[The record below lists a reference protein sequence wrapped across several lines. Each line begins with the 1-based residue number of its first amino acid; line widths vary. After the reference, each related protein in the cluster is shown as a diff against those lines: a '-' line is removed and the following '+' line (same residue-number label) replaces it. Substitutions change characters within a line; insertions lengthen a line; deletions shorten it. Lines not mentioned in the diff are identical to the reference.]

1 MDRIFLNP
9 IQVKEMKR
17 KVNLNE
23 ITAKEP
29 LKVKTEIQPSVMN
42 LPKEEISR
50 SSPFKVEIEIQKKPA
65 GYQVKGH
72 ISGEVELTCSRC
84 LKKFKHHVD
93 QDFDYKILP
102 TSEIAGGEIKGSDLD
117 IKFSDET
124 VLDLAEVVEEQILLN
139 LPVKPVCSDECKEV
153 HYTEWTEESGS
164 KEVDK
169 RWEKLKE
176 FKNKLK
182 KE

>member
-1 MDRIFLNP
+1 
-9 IQVKEMKR
+9 MKR
-17 KVNLNE
+17 RVNLNE

-42 LPKEEISR
+42 LPQEEVSKA
-50 SSPFKVEIEIQKKPA
+50 SPFRLEVEIQKKPE

-72 ISGEVELTCSRC
+72 ISGDVELTCSRC
-84 LKKFKHHVD
+84 SKKFTHHME
-93 QDFDYKILP
+93 QDFSYKLMP
-102 TSEIAGGEIKGSDLD
+102 TSEISGGEIKGSDLD

-124 VLDLAEVVEEQILLN
+124 VLDLAEVTEEQILLN
-139 LPVKPVCSDECKEV
+139 LPVKPVCSEECEEV
-153 HYTEWTEESGS
+153 HYREWEEESERR
-164 KEVDK
+164 KVDK

-176 FKNKLK
+176 LKNKLK

>member
-1 MDRIFLNP
+1 
-9 IQVKEMKR
+9 MKR

-42 LPKEEISR
+42 LPEEEVSKA
-50 SSPFKVEIEIQKKPA
+50 SPFKLEVEIQKKPV

-72 ISGEVELTCSRC
+72 ISGDVELTCSRC
-84 LKKFKHHVD
+84 MKKFTHHVE
-93 QDFDYKILP
+93 QDFDYKLMP
-102 TSEIAGGEIKGSDLD
+102 TSEISGGEIKGSDLD

-124 VLDLAEVVEEQILLN
+124 VIDLAEVTEEQILLN
-139 LPVKPVCSDECKEV
+139 LPVKPVCSEECEEV
-153 HYTEWTEESGS
+153 HYREWDEEREE
-164 KEVDK
+164 KQVDR

-176 FKNKLK
+176 LQNKLK

>member
-1 MDRIFLNP
+1 
-9 IQVKEMKR
+9 MKR

-42 LPKEEISR
+42 LPKEEISNA
-50 SSPFKVEIEIQKKPA
+50 SPFKLEVEIQKKPT

-72 ISGEVELTCSRC
+72 ITGDVELTCSRC
-84 LKKFKHHVD
+84 LRKFTHHVE
-93 QDFDYKILP
+93 QDFDYKLLP
-102 TSEIAGGEIKGSDLD
+102 TSEISGGEIKGSDLD
-117 IKFSDET
+117 IKFFDET
-124 VLDLAEVVEEQILLN
+124 VLDLAEVVEEQIVLN
-139 LPVKPVCSDECKEV
+139 LPVKPICSEECKEV
-153 HYTEWTEESGS
+153 HYREWKEE
-164 KEVDK
+164 ERNREPDK

-176 FKNKLK
+176 LKNKLK